1 VRLVR
6 AFAAL
11 WCCGLVWHA
20 VAADAKEATIAVHAG
35 KSDSANY
42 VLAKQFAEALAL
54 ADNGAF
60 TLVVEESQ
68 GSVQNVMDSLKGDNN
83 YIFTAAPGV
92 IAQAQRGDK
101 PFDSNP
107 SYDQIRALFPIPPQ
121 VVHWVVRQDSGI
133 KNFEDLAGHSI
144 VPGARGSVSERAT
157 EEALQSLSLDKSV
170 QVIDAENGG
179 GANTLKSKQAGAL
192 ALTGSYPMPAVSE
205 MARAMPIRLLSLP
218 HDAIARIHATDDNI
232 AEITIPKG
240 IYPGVDY
247 EVVTLGLPT
256 GAYTTQAMSNATA
269 YAITKAFW
277 SQRFN
282 LARKNPAWIAVVPSR
297 VAALGAKLHKG
308 ALRYYLEAG
317 IKVPATLR

>member
-1 VRLVR
+1 VVLH
-6 AFAAL
+6 AF
-11 WCCGLVWHA
+11 
-20 VAADAKEATIAVHAG
+20 AADAKEATIAVHAG

-54 ADNGAF
+54 AGNGAF

-218 HDAIARIHATDDNI
+218 HDAIARIHAADDNI

-317 IKVPATLR
+317 IKVPLALR